1 MTGRIIEISSGPAWL
16 SVANSQLVIG
26 REGENNRTTPIED
39 LALLLLNHPAI
50 TINQSVM
57 ARLAEANVGI
67 VVCGGGHMPVG
78 LSLPLSGHSLQ
89 GERLRRQIEAPLP
102 LNKQLWKA
110 IIECKIARQSDVLE
124 YCTGHHQGLRE
135 MAGRVRSGDSGNLE
149 AQAAQRYWP
158 KLFGPSFRR
167 DRFGTWPNGLLN
179 YGYAIMRSAV
189 ARNICM
195 SGLNPGIGLFHHN
208 RSNSF
213 PLADDLIEVWRP
225 WVDLRARQIVEK
237 AETDELG
244 KPEKQAIL
252 SLLNEEVAFDGATFP
267 IQTAMQR
274 MTVSLARSFEEKAM
288 KLRLPSFGSPD
299 S

>member
-1 MTGRIIEISSGPAWL
+1 MW
-16 SVANSQLVIG
+16 
-26 REGENNRTTPIED
+26 
-39 LALLLLNHPAI
+39 
-50 TINQSVM
+50 
-57 ARLAEANVGI
+57 GI
-67 VVCGGGHMPVG
+67 VFCGAGHMPVG

-89 GERLRRQIEAPLP
+89 GERLRSQIDAPLP
-102 LNKQLWKA
+102 LNKRLWKA

-124 YCTGHHQGLRE
+124 CCTGHHQGLRE

-158 KLFGPSFRR
+158 KLFGSSFRR
-167 DRFGTWPNGLLN
+167 ERFGVWPNGLLN
-179 YGYAIMRSAV
+179 YGYAVMRSAV

-225 WVDLRARQIVEK
+225 WVDLRVRRIVDR
-237 AETDELG
+237 AETQELG

-252 SLLNEEVAFDGATFP
+252 SLLNEDVTFGDASFP
-267 IQTAMQR
+267 VQIAMQR
-274 MTVSLARSFEEKAM
+274 MTASLARSFDEKEM
-288 KLRLPSFGSPD
+288 LLRLPSFGCLS